1 MNTFGITRKS
11 YQLILAAL
19 QDYQEVEKAVLFG
32 SRAKGNYR
40 KGSDIDLAITG
51 KNVSAVIALNLKAY
65 LNEVLPIPYY
75 IDVVAYNLLDQP
87 DLKEHIDRVGIS
99 FYQKKT

>member
-1 MNTFGITRKS
+1 MNNFGITEKS
-11 YQLILAAL
+11 YQLILTAL
-19 QDYQEVEKAVLFG
+19 KDYQEVEKAVLFG

-51 KNVSAVIALNLKAY
+51 KNVSAKVALDLKAY

-75 IDVVAYNLLDQP
+75 LDVVAYDLIDQT
-87 DLKEHIDRVGIS
+87 DLKEHIDRIGTS
-99 FYQKKT
+99 FYQKQS

>member
-51 KNVSAVIALNLKAY
+51 KSVSAVIALNLKAY

-75 IDVVAYNLLDQP
+75 VDVVAYNLLDQP

-99 FYQKKT
+99 FYQK

>member
-1 MNTFGITRKS
+1 MNTFGITRRS

-75 IDVVAYNLLDQP
+75 VDVVAYNLLDQP

-99 FYQKKT
+99 FYQK

>member
-1 MNTFGITRKS
+1 M
-11 YQLILAAL
+11 AAL

-75 IDVVAYNLLDQP
+75 VDVVAYNLLDQP

-99 FYQKKT
+99 FYQK